1 MKEINKME
9 PDIIDAHAHC
19 GIQDRSYS
27 QTFDDYLND
36 ISGTD
41 IQGAVFFAPVL
52 EIYDRFDPYFEDNT
66 DWQKRR
72 KNANDYLLHLDSPQF
87 RVIPY
92 FFIWNDFAVNQLTSQ
107 QKGIKWHRHA
117 FEPIYH
123 YDDPLCRM
131 ALEEIHKRNMPVVFE
146 EEFENTVLFLDEI
159 ASGITV
165 IIPHMGFLNGGYAG
179 IDGQGL
185 WSYKNVYA
193 DTSLASREEILHYIN
208 KYGSDKILFGSD
220 FPFGSPKI
228 ELEKIMRLPLS
239 ENKIEAIIGGNLK
252 RLLASSNL

>member
-1 MKEINKME
+1 
-9 PDIIDAHAHC
+9 
-19 GIQDRSYS
+19 
-27 QTFDDYLND
+27 
-36 ISGTD
+36 
-41 IQGAVFFAPVL
+41 
-52 EIYDRFDPYFEDNT
+52 
-66 DWQKRR
+66 
-72 KNANDYLLHLDSPQF
+72 
-87 RVIPY
+87 
-92 FFIWNDFAVNQLTSQ
+92 
-107 QKGIKWHRHA
+107 
-117 FEPIYH
+117 
-123 YDDPLCRM
+123 M